1 MIASGLKAIPH
12 ESILLFTQILQR
24 FNGEQV
30 VALHIADGALL
41 VLSYPDCSAPPRV
54 LRCASLLVELFG
66 ISEQLLLL

>member
-41 VLSYPDCSAPPRV
+41 VLSCPDCSEIPYT
-54 LRCASLLVELFG
+54 LYHQLQLFG